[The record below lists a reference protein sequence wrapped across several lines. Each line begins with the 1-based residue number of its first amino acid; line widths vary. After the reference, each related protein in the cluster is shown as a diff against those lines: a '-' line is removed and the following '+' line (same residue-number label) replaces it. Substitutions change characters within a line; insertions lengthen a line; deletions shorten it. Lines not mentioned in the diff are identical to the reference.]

1 LGHIYKE
8 ISLIIAL
15 VMLGIF
21 LANLQLYLKPVNKT
35 RALKIYLLLSL
46 ILAMALF
53 IFIAKADSLSQNF
66 IKIILWLLAFI
77 AGFLSGAIYPLANAL
92 YLEKKSVP
100 QDETGRIYGL
110 ELIGGAVILIIF
122 SLFLLPCCGLAML
135 TVYLIYWLGL
145 LNFLIAIPRLP
156 LPH

>member
-53 IFIAKADSLSQNF
+53 IFIA
-66 IKIILWLLAFI
+66 I
-77 AGFLSGAIYPLANAL
+77 
-92 YLEKKSVP
+92 
-100 QDETGRIYGL
+100 
-110 ELIGGAVILIIF
+110 
-122 SLFLLPCCGLAML
+122 
-135 TVYLIYWLGL
+135 
-145 LNFLIAIPRLP
+145 
-156 LPH
+156 